1 VPTGVDPEKIRDK
14 ALNSLRKHE
23 NDLAIHKLKF
33 NESLT
38 DEDIVALEGIFAT
51 EERTSEEIEAAKKP
65 ANGLGLFVRSVIG
78 MDQEAAKAALSGFTQ
93 GKTLT
98 ANQIEFTNLII
109 NHLSSRGWIE
119 VGTLYQSPFTGLRP
133 RGLEG

>member
-51 EERTSEEIEAAKKP
+51 EERTSE
-65 ANGLGLFVRSVIG
+65 
-78 MDQEAAKAALSGFTQ
+78 
-93 GKTLT
+93 
-98 ANQIEFTNLII
+98 
-109 NHLSSRGWIE
+109 
-119 VGTLYQSPFTGLRP
+119 
-133 RGLEG
+133 